1 MRAIFLRNRNCTI
14 DSNAEG
20 HNNGPKRLLQR
31 VTAERRTYMGWILLF
46 LVLAILFAGLGF
58 GLAIVA
64 LKILFYIF
72 VALLLISL
80 IAKLAR
86 RV

>member
-1 MRAIFLRNRNCTI
+1 LHHVKEVACGAGSRKAYWG
-14 DSNAEG
+14 AVG
-20 HNNGPKRLLQR
+20 
-31 VTAERRTYMGWILLF
+31 RRKGVNMGWILAF
-46 LVLAILFAGLGF
+46 LILAIIFAAVGF
-58 GLAIVA
+58 GLAIAA

-80 IAKLAR
+80 VTKGLS

>member
-1 MRAIFLRNRNCTI
+1 MA
-14 DSNAEG
+14 
-20 HNNGPKRLLQR
+20 
-31 VTAERRTYMGWILLF
+31 WILLF
-46 LVLAILFAGLGF
+46 LILAIIFAGVGW
-58 GLAIVA
+58 GLAIAA